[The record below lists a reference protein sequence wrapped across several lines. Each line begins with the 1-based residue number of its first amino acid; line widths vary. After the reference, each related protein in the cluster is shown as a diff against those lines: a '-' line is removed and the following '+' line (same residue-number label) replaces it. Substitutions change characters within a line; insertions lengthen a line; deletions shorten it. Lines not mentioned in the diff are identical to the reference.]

1 MIYTVLESQ
10 EGKTCLNLVKKG
22 SWKPRVLL
30 WNCETPAPTI
40 LPRWIM
46 GPSGPRIHQLFITRD
61 GSHRD
66 NFGESIETFS
76 AVESSHSRGFLSTVG
91 YSF

>member
-1 MIYTVLESQ
+1 MTQLEPRSEARELAQHGVLPSLAGGGVICTVMESQ
-10 EGKTCLNLVKKG
+10 EGKPCLNLVKKG

-46 GPSGPRIHQLFITRD
+46 GPSGPGIHQD
-61 GSHRD
+61 
-66 NFGESIETFS
+66 
-76 AVESSHSRGFLSTVG
+76 
-91 YSF
+91 